1 MINALGTFVVFILPT
16 YLPMEY
22 SILDSLLDVK
32 KQKIE
37 AFCEERL
44 NAGRKAYEITEEMA
58 EGLREIGR
66 GYKEI
71 YFDAELMVSGWN
83 AKKLLQLLKQP
94 LLQEELK
101 EGVKEQRDKI
111 GKIVIGTVKGDVHD
125 IGKEIVG
132 IMLSAEGFE
141 VIDLGTEVEKS
152 KYAEAVA
159 ETEAD
164 IVAMSAL
171 LTTTR
176 EYMAEVIQ
184 YFREE
189 GLEVKVMV
197 GGGAVSEDYAEK
209 IGADAY
215 GKDAVDA
222 VGKAKELILIG

>member
-1 MINALGTFVVFILPT
+1 MK
-16 YLPMEY
+16 Y

-37 AFCEERL
+37 AFREERL
-44 NAGRKAYEITEEMA
+44 NAGWKAYEITREMT
-58 EGLREIGR
+58 EGLKEIGR

-83 AKKLLQLLKQP
+83 AKKLLKLLRQQ
-94 LLQEELK
+94 LLQELE
-101 EGVKEQRDKI
+101 EGIEEQQRDKI
-111 GKIVIGTVKGDVHD
+111 GTIVMGTVKGDVHD

-132 IMLSAEGFE
+132 IMLTAEGFE

-152 KYAEAVA
+152 KYAEVVA
-159 ETEAD
+159 ETRAD
-164 IVAMSAL
+164 IVGMSAL

-197 GGGAVSEDYAEK
+197 GGGAVSEDYAEE

-222 VGKAKELILIG
+222 VRKAKELILTG